1 MIYHSTKESIS
12 TLIYIPG
19 GCGSPRLRT
28 GKGAQTPGPKGK
40 PQTELAPSE
49 LERREA
55 RGEAFMH
62 EYPASTAV
70 LMESY
75 S

>member
-1 MIYHSTKESIS
+1 MIYHRTKESIS
-12 TLIYIPG
+12 TLISIPG

-49 LERREA
+49 LEGRGLYA
-55 RGEAFMH
+55 RVRGQHSIADG
-62 EYPASTAV
+62 V
-70 LMESY
+70 L
-75 S
+75 